1 MRVEELVIIC
11 LCILPA
17 AFALRCASARAPR
30 GWLPDAKQAQQ
41 ETYGAWIW
49 VEYSR
54 GSAKETAEGE
64 LIAVKPDSIF
74 ILTQAFAQDTLVAI
88 AESEIELGR
97 LTAYDAKDRLLAG
110 WTAVGSLTTLSHGFG
125 LLATLPLWVVSGS
138 IATVAQS
145 FAPIEELP
153 VESWDDLKKYA
164 RFPQGLA
171 EGLDR
176 RTLKSKWR

>member
-1 MRVEELVIIC
+1 MRVEKLIIIC

-17 AFALRCASARAPR
+17 AFALRCASTGAPR
-30 GWLPDAKQAQQ
+30 GWLPNAKQAQQ

-54 GSAKETAEGE
+54 GSTKQRAEGE
-64 LIAVKPDSIF
+64 LIAVERDSIF
-74 ILTQAFAQDTLVAI
+74 ILTQDTLVAI

-138 IATVAQS
+138 ISTVAQS

-153 VESWDDLKKYA
+153 VESWDDLRKYA
-164 RFPQGLA
+164 RFPQGLP
-171 EGLDR
+171 EGLDSR
-176 RTLKSKWR
+176 MVKSKWK

>member
-1 MRVEELVIIC
+1 MRVEKLIILC
-11 LCILPA
+11 LCIPLA
-17 AFALRCASARAPR
+17 ALALRCASTGAPR
-30 GWLPDAKQAQQ
+30 GWLPHAKQAQQ
-41 ETYGAWIW
+41 EAYGAWIW

-54 GSAKETAEGE
+54 GSAKQTAEGE
-64 LIAVKPDSIF
+64 LIAVERDSIF
-74 ILTQAFAQDTLVAI
+74 ILTQASTQDTLVAI

-145 FAPIEELP
+145 FAPVEELP
-153 VESWDDLKKYA
+153 VESWDDLRKYA
-164 RFPQGLA
+164 RFPQGLP
-171 EGLDR
+171 EGLDSR
-176 RTLKSKWR
+176 MLKSKWK